1 MQWMLLLAGI
11 KKFWK
16 NEENKRLLAEKKRD
30 ELKIEVAN
38 LRAKLAEFQKEELEA
53 QTQVPLN

>member
-1 MQWMLLLAGI
+1 MLLLAGI